1 MFWVIIPTGNLS
13 QDLFLTQLELVVKKK
28 MKVKITRT
36 EGWFA
41 ESELRLELKW
51 SPSETH
57 FLKIKPKH
65 VEQELS

>member
-1 MFWVIIPTGNLS
+1 MFFGILPTGNLS
-13 QDLFLTQLELVVKKK
+13 QELFLTQLELVIKKK

-41 ESELRLELKW
+41 ESELRMELKW

-57 FLKIKPKH
+57 VFKN
-65 VEQELS
+65 QSQTC